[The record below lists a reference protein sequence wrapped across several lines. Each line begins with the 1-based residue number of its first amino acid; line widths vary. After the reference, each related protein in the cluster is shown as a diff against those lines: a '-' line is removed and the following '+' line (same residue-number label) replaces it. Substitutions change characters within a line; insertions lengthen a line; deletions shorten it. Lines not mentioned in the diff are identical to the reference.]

1 MNRVR
6 ICTSNKIVDDYGNI
20 YNSIRQ
26 LAKAIHSDRNAIA
39 YDLNQYGEYTKGGI
53 SYRLAHGD
61 MIVDAPVENDPPI
74 REKHLTKEELEEQR
88 EFEQFKQYKAVK
100 ELDFEV
106 YDMKPIKGY
115 TAGYRY
121 AVALFSDAHIEES
134 VKPETVNWL
143 NEYNIDIA
151 ERRIKTYFANLANCL
166 KQDGVTELI
175 FGSLG
180 DTISGYIHEELAQT
194 NGLTPIEA
202 TLKAQSLIYS
212 GLHYLCCEAGI
223 KTLKRIRFV
232 GIVGNHSRT
241 TKKMQHANGRKMS
254 YEWLM
259 YQNIKQQCENTKLP
273 IDFYI
278 PDSDVAVVK
287 TVDKRT
293 FLMMHGW
300 QIKGGGTNTVC
311 GIYPALNR
319 LSMKYQKIFHQDR
332 IFLGHF
338 HNSVNMPNAVVNGS
352 VISYSPFSL
361 ANGFEY
367 ERPQQQYIVYDT
379 NINGE
384 LLSRQIYCSEDEH
397 DVDNPLVMED

>member
-39 YDLNQYGEYTKGGI
+39 YDLNQYGEYNKGGI

-61 MIVDAPVENDPPI
+61 MIVDTPVENDPPI
-74 REKHLTKEELEEQR
+74 SDKHLTKEELEEQR